1 MEHLQG
7 LMCRFLQRV
16 TAANKLAFDILEILN
31 ACNRLKATV
40 EAYFERQVTITIDAA
55 KLYG

>member
-40 EAYFERQVTITIDAA
+40 EAYFEQVTITIDAA